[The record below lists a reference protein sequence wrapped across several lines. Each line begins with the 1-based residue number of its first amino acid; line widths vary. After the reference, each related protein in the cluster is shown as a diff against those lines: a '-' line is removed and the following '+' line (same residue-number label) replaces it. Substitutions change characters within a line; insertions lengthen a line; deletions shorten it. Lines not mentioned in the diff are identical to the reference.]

1 METWN
6 ALEWVAGIV
15 GRLPESM
22 VRGLPMASKGED
34 STNGLIVRYSA
45 ADGTYLGR
53 LVVAGSMAHL
63 DPSEP
68 EGGYYDIV
76 FEAADGQFHR
86 PDDRISG
93 TTEVLV

>member
-1 METWN
+1 MDTWN

-22 VRGLPMASKGED
+22 ASKRED
-34 STNGLIVRYSA
+34 STNGLIVLYSA

-53 LVVAGSMAHL
+53 LVVAGPIAHL

-68 EGGYYDIV
+68 EGGYYEIV

-86 PDDRISG
+86 PDDRISA
-93 TTEVLV
+93 TTEVRV

>member
-1 METWN
+1 
-6 ALEWVAGIV
+6 
-15 GRLPESM
+15 
-22 VRGLPMASKGED
+22 MASKRED

-68 EGGYYDIV
+68 EGGHYDIV
-76 FEAADGQFHR
+76 FEAADCQFHR
-86 PDDRISG
+86 PDDRISA